1 MGTPMTQPDAPTGE
15 FTVRPM
21 SRDDV
26 PAMLAFY
33 NDLAEFVVR
42 TYRPYGY
49 DVTETILLNG
59 PAHRVA
65 NDEEI
70 GFVLVDEAA
79 AVWGHAFIRAL
90 NTDRPE
96 FGVGVHQAVLG
107 KRMGRS
113 LTEAV
118 LAEARARNIPQVHL
132 IVVKDNTPAWTL
144 YESVGFVITGE
155 QKGIGGGVENDGLTY
170 LQMRWT
176 LG

>member
-1 MGTPMTQPDAPTGE
+1 MNQPSAPTGDL
-15 FTVRPM
+15 TVRPM

-33 NDLAEFVVR
+33 NDLADFVVR

-49 DVTETILLNG
+49 DVTETKLLDG

-70 GFVLVDEAA
+70 GSVLVDEVG
-79 AVWGHAFIRAL
+79 AVWGHAFIQNLSR
-90 NTDRPE
+90 DVPE

-107 KRMGRS
+107 QRKGRA

-118 LAEARARNIPQVHL
+118 MAEACNRKLPIVGL

-144 YESVGFVITGE
+144 YESVGFVTIGQQE
-155 QKGIGGGVENDGLTY
+155 GIGEGVENDGLTY

-176 LG
+176 NE